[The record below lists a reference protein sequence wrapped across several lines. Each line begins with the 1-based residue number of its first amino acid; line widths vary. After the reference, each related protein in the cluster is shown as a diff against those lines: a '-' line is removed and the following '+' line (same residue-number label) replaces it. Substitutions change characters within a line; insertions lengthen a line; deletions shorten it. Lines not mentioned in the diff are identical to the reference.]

1 MKMNRIILTI
11 PIAAAK
17 TFLCSDFHKNP
28 LSNNK
33 PKIKIIKCVIKY
45 PKKEINKEIRKQKLA
60 KIPKN
65 KNKTL
70 TPKIN

>member
-1 MKMNRIILTI
+1 MPQNKMNNSSITQTLTNQKPQII
-11 PIAAAK
+11 
-17 TFLCSDFHKNP
+17 
-28 LSNNK
+28 NNK

-45 PKKEINKEIRKQKLA
+45 PKKEINKEIRKQKSA